1 VNVGDTNDKVKVVYI
16 EDNAANLALVVRVLE
31 ATGRYEV
38 FGADDGEAG
47 LELIEREIPALVLVD
62 LDIPGFNGFEVTRK
76 IKASPNP
83 NVSAIPVAAVSANVL
98 ADERT
103 ASLEAGCVQFIEK
116 PFDIHAFR
124 DQIANLVGID
134 G

>member
-1 VNVGDTNDKVKVVYI
+1 MAEPSNTVKVVYI

-31 ATGRYEV
+31 STGRYEV
-38 FGADDGEAG
+38 FGAPDGETG
-47 LELIEREIPALVLVD
+47 LELIEQKIPALVLVD

-76 IKASPNP
+76 IKASTNP
-83 NVSAIPVAAVSANVL
+83 DVASIPVAAVSANVL

-103 ASLEAGCVQFIEK
+103 TSLEAGCIQFIEK

-124 DQIANLVGID
+124 EQIARLVGID